1 MSESQGVVY
10 VVDGEA
16 ARKSTVKQIRT
27 GLIIGA
33 VLALVAAIVIF
44 SWPKATLAVIAV
56 VFGIYIL
63 VRGVSRLAFGIFGP
77 GLTGLGR
84 TLSIIL
90 GVLLIA
96 AAIFVFANL
105 VTGLAILGILI
116 GLSWILDG
124 IATLVESHKRA
135 LPIVIGIIS
144 IVAGV
149 VVLFIPVSAL
159 AALVWLFAIF
169 LIVVAIFS
177 VIGAIT
183 VGRAAK

>member
-1 MSESQGVVY
+1 MSDSQGIVY
-10 VVDGEA
+10 VLDGA
-16 ARKSTVKQIRT
+16 AANKAAVKSIRT

-33 VLALVAAIVIF
+33 VLALIAAGVLLA
-44 SWPKATLAVIAV
+44 WPGATLVVIGV

-63 VRGVSRLAFGIFGP
+63 VRGISRLAFGIFGP

-84 TLSIIL
+84 TLSIVL

-124 IATLVESHKRA
+124 IATLVESNKRA
-135 LPIVIGIIS
+135 LPIVVGIVS

-149 VVLFIPVSAL
+149 VVLFIPIGAL
-159 AALVWLFAIF
+159 AALVWIFAIF

-183 VGRAAK
+183 VGRAAR